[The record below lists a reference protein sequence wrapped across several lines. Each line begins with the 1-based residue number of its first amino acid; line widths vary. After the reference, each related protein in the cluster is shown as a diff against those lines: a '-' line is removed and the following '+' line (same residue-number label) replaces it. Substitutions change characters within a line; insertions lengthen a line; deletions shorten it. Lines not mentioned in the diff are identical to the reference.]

1 MARFADIGS
10 FVNNLLPGLAFQD
23 KLDYTY
29 YLLEGRPLKAAE
41 MVRQDIIQAVSA
53 TTSETSTT
61 GSPPDSPATSFSTMA
76 LTAGASGEKNLLAS
90 SQQRQDQHLGQMW
103 KQTVFETVARLACDN
118 FFNSTIV
125 SSCIFFFD
133 Q

>member
-1 MARFADIGS
+1 
-10 FVNNLLPGLAFQD
+10 
-23 KLDYTY
+23 
-29 YLLEGRPLKAAE
+29 
-41 MVRQDIIQAVSA
+41 
-53 TTSETSTT
+53 
-61 GSPPDSPATSFSTMA
+61 MA
-76 LTAGASGEKNLLAS
+76 LTAGASGEKNQLAS

-133 Q
+133 QCEIEAVKPKVDLAVTNRLYHYREAANPKNRDQHQLALTTSSTISSTSRRPTNLRKELDWGCFHTLAM